1 LHFCRICKE
10 RDGDPRREGH
20 GARGARSR
28 ADDASKRAY
37 GTLPKQ
43 VFDPV
48 AASSLDCRQPRREL
62 RYHAAAANVRIDVTG
77 AGFVLTKA
85 LRGDVRRR
93 VLITMSRF
101 GREVHVVSARLAV
114 SQNPQGGVDRSC
126 RVRARLQSGRVLRVE
141 AVNGRI
147 EAAVGRSMAHLALL
161 VAEALDGGPDVPGGR
176 RLALALHPRR
186 PAE

>member
-1 LHFCRICKE
+1 
-10 RDGDPRREGH
+10 
-20 GARGARSR
+20 
-28 ADDASKRAY
+28 
-37 GTLPKQ
+37 
-43 VFDPV
+43 
-48 AASSLDCRQPRREL
+48 
-62 RYHAAAANVRIDVTG
+62 VRIDVTG